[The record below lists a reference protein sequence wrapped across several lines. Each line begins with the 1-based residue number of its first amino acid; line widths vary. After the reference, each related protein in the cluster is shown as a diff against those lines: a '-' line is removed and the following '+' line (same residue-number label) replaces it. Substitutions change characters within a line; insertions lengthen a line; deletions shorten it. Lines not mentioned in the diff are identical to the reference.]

1 MKRNY
6 GLLLLV
12 ALLGILP
19 MQAQYV
25 KNGSFEEGLKNWK
38 YTNLESKDNK
48 SFELVDGELFIS
60 RWLSSAN
67 QVGSF
72 NLEQT
77 ITDLP
82 MGVYTLTIAAQ
93 NIRQSA
99 ADTEQTGAWIFA
111 DNYTKSVWKAADY
124 SITLVTFGGT
134 LTIGYR
140 GDGATG
146 NWVACDNVRLELTS
160 TDPEHIRAG
169 FLKEVEALEAY
180 LKSPMYDDAKA
191 VLEAAILQG
200 RQLYESGSLEGMAE
214 CVAMMRQAA
223 EEAKNAIRDYEA
235 DNADWDKP
243 FDATS

>member
-48 SFELVDGELFIS
+48 SFELLDGELFIE
-60 RWLSSAN
+60 RWVSSAN

-82 MGVYTLTIAAQ
+82 MGEYTLTIAAQ

-99 ADTEQTGAWIFA
+99 ADTEVCVEGGGLQHHTGDLWRYAYRRLSWR
-111 DNYTKSVWKAADY
+111 WRHGQ
-124 SITLVTFGGT
+124 LGG
-134 LTIGYR
+134 L
-140 GDGATG
+140 
-146 NWVACDNVRLELTS
+146 
-160 TDPEHIRAG
+160 
-169 FLKEVEALEAY
+169 
-180 LKSPMYDDAKA
+180 
-191 VLEAAILQG
+191 
-200 RQLYESGSLEGMAE
+200 RQCA
-214 CVAMMRQAA
+214 
-223 EEAKNAIRDYEA
+223 
-235 DNADWDKP
+235 P
-243 FDATS
+243 